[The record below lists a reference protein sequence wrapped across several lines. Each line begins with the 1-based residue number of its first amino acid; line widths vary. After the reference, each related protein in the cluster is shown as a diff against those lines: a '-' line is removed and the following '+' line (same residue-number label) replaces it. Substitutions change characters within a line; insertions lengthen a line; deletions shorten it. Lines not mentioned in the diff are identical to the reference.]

1 MGGRG
6 TSGGGIEKNRL
17 PDLEGSVKQIKWA
30 NDLRE
35 DYLKHIKFAEYMLDW
50 YEKKADKLEEE
61 YATLKKDYDA
71 EELEGIKRNYDRN
84 RFLDLSSELDHI
96 ARVTSDAFVDLEK
109 FVRSDKSGRLPDD
122 DDWDWNYGFRNPVR
136 MRKNADEYEK
146 KQVYDGRKN
155 AKKVLK
161 EAKKYVYEEK
171 SSKKWIEARKYI
183 HGYTIKGIND
193 IKFEYDD

>member
-35 DYLKHIKFAEYMLDW
+35 DYLKDIKFAEYMLDW

-61 YATLKKDYDA
+61 YAKLQKEYDA
-71 EELEGIKRNYDRN
+71 RELESSERSSDRKRY
-84 RFLDLSSELDHI
+84 LDLSGELNSI
-96 ARVTSDAFVDLEK
+96 EYKTFDAFSNLDK

-122 DDWDWNYGFRNPVR
+122 AWDGDYGLRNPIR
-136 MRKNADEYEK
+136 RRKNAGEYEK
-146 KQVYDGRKN
+146 GQVYEARKIG
-155 AKKVLK
+155 KKILK
-161 EAKKYVYEEK
+161 SAKKYVHEEK
-171 SSKKWIEARKYI
+171 SSKKWIEARRYI
-183 HGYTIKGIND
+183 TGYAIKRIND

>member
-17 PDLEGSVKQIKWA
+17 PDLEGSVKQIQWA

-35 DYLKHIKFAEYMLDW
+35 DYLKHINFAEYMLDW

-61 YATLKKDYDA
+61 YAKLRKEYDA
-71 EELEGIKRNYDRN
+71 RELESGERSSDRKRY
-84 RFLDLSSELDHI
+84 LDLSGELDHI
-96 ARVTSDAFVDLEK
+96 EMVTSDAFRDLDK
-109 FVRSDKSGRLPDD
+109 FIHSNKSGELPDD
-122 DDWDWNYGFRNPVR
+122 VWEGDYGLRNPIR
-136 MRKNADEYEK
+136 KRKNAGEYEK
-146 KQVYDGRKN
+146 EQAYEARKN
-155 AKKVLK
+155 GKKILK
-161 EAKKYVYEEK
+161 AAKKYVHEEK